1 MQVQLVQTGRSAPV
15 IKLGW
20 LYILFFFSK
29 TFLQMLI
36 LLIWPLNPKPAWS
49 CWTFSAWL
57 SLTSDPKH
65 QPSNLPWVLEDIV
78 SLLSLSHD
86 QPYCSDLTLSVC
98 VKELWV
104 MGFIP
109 SIMVSVEQFS
119 SFRQTAPA
127 RKSPILLADCSKRR
141 KKLQIRCYKLLL
153 SKKHLSF
160 IWPMKS
166 SPWKHVQVI
175 YQPKI
180 RRHFFL

>member
-1 MQVQLVQTGRSAPV
+1 MLTDVPNRVRHIHRGRKAMQVQLVQTGRSAPV

-98 VKELWV
+98 ERVVGDGVHTIHHGLCRTV
-104 MGFIP
+104 
-109 SIMVSVEQFS
+109 
-119 SFRQTAPA
+119 
-127 RKSPILLADCSKRR
+127 LLFPTNCACQEISH
-141 KKLQIRCYKLLL
+141 LTSGLL
-153 SKKHLSF
+153 
-160 IWPMKS
+160 
-166 SPWKHVQVI
+166 
-175 YQPKI
+175 
-180 RRHFFL
+180 